1 MPLDNKKLLP
11 VARKDDKL
19 FYHLINKP
27 VLDKS
32 SIVQQPKVLTFARMF
47 TKLKNKWKV
56 NWWQF
61 ALIFTTFALGGSLCA
76 RAGNW
81 LLSFAVSEKN
91 VLYWIL
97 YIPLITLLWPL
108 CVLLISIP
116 LGQFTFFSN
125 YLKRIWFKISGKPSP
140 KQIAVFASGKGSNAE
155 VLITHFK
162 NSTKAK
168 IVLIVA
174 NNASAGV
181 LKIAAKHGIPTLLLE
196 KEQFFN
202 GDGYLAELKAA
213 EIDFI
218 VLAGFLWKVPALL
231 IQNFPQQIINIHPA
245 LLPKYGGKGM
255 YGHFVHEAVLANKEI
270 ESGITIHYVD
280 EVYDHGATI
289 FQVKCAVKE
298 TDTAETLAKRIHELE
313 HAHYARV
320 VEGLIES

>member
-1 MPLDNKKLLP
+1 
-11 VARKDDKL
+11 
-19 FYHLINKP
+19 
-27 VLDKS
+27 
-32 SIVQQPKVLTFARMF
+32 MF

-116 LGQFTFFSN
+116 LGQFYFFSN
-125 YLKRIWFKISGKPSP
+125 YLKRIWGKISGKTSP
-140 KQIAVFASGKGSNAE
+140 KRIAIFASGKGSNAE
-155 VLITHFK
+155 VLISHFK
-162 NSTKAK
+162 NNTKAK
-168 IVLIVA
+168 VVLIVS

-181 LKIAAKHGIPTLLLE
+181 LDIAAKHGISTLLLE
-196 KEQFFN
+196 KEQFFK
-202 GDGYLAELKAA
+202 GDGYVNELKAA
-213 EIDFI
+213 KIELI
-218 VLAGFLWKVPALL
+218 VLAGFLWKVPAALL
-231 IQNFPQQIINIHPA
+231 KTYPQHIINIHPA

-255 YGHFVHEAVLANKEI
+255 YGHFVHEAVLTNKET

-280 EVYDHGATI
+280 EVYDHGTII
-289 FQVKCAVKE
+289 FQTKCEVKE
-298 TDTAETLAKRIHELE
+298 TDTAETLANRIHQLE
-313 HAHYARV
+313 HEHYASV
-320 VEGLIES
+320 VEGVIES

>member
-1 MPLDNKKLLP
+1 
-11 VARKDDKL
+11 
-19 FYHLINKP
+19 
-27 VLDKS
+27 
-32 SIVQQPKVLTFARMF
+32 MF

-125 YLKRIWFKISGKPSP
+125 YLKRIWGKISGKSSP
-140 KQIAVFASGKGSNAE
+140 KRIAIFASGKGSNAE
-155 VLITHFK
+155 VLISHFK
-162 NSTKAK
+162 NNTKAK
-168 IVLIVA
+168 VVLIVS

-181 LKIAAKHGIPTLLLE
+181 LNIAAKHGISTLLLE
-196 KEQFFN
+196 KEQFFRGN
-202 GDGYLAELKAA
+202 GYVNELKAA
-213 EIDFI
+213 KIELI
-218 VLAGFLWKVPALL
+218 VLAGFLWKVPATLL
-231 IQNFPQQIINIHPA
+231 KTYPQHIINIHPA

-255 YGHFVHEAVLANKEI
+255 YGHFVHEAVLTNKET

-280 EVYDHGATI
+280 EVYDHGAII
-289 FQVKCAVKE
+289 FQNKCEVKE
-298 TDTAETLAKRIHELE
+298 TDTAETLANRIHQLE
-313 HAHYARV
+313 HEHYAKV

>member
-1 MPLDNKKLLP
+1 
-11 VARKDDKL
+11 
-19 FYHLINKP
+19 
-27 VLDKS
+27 
-32 SIVQQPKVLTFARMF
+32 MF

-116 LGQFTFFSN
+116 LGQFHFFSN
-125 YLKRIWFKISGKPSP
+125 YLKRIWGKISGKSSP
-140 KQIAVFASGKGSNAE
+140 KRIAIFASGKGSNAE
-155 VLITHFK
+155 VLISHFK
-162 NSTKAK
+162 NNTKAK
-168 IVLIVA
+168 VVLIVS

-181 LKIAAKHGIPTLLLE
+181 LNIAAKHGISTLLLE
-196 KEQFFN
+196 KEQFFRGN
-202 GDGYLAELKAA
+202 GYVNELKAA
-213 EIDFI
+213 KIELV

-231 IQNFPQQIINIHPA
+231 IKTYPKQIINIHPA

-255 YGHFVHEAVLANKEI
+255 YGHFVHEAVLANKET

-280 EVYDHGATI
+280 EVYDNGATI
-289 FQVKCAVKE
+289 FQVKCKVKE
-298 TDTAETLAKRIHELE
+298 TDTAETLANRIHKLE
-313 HAHYARV
+313 HEHYARV
-320 VEGLIES
+320 VEGLV

>member
-1 MPLDNKKLLP
+1 
-11 VARKDDKL
+11 
-19 FYHLINKP
+19 
-27 VLDKS
+27 
-32 SIVQQPKVLTFARMF
+32 MF

-125 YLKRIWFKISGKPSP
+125 YLKRIWGKISGKSSP
-140 KQIAVFASGKGSNAE
+140 KRIAIFASGKGSNAE
-155 VLITHFK
+155 VLISHFK
-162 NSTKAK
+162 NNTKAQV
-168 IVLIVA
+168 VLIVS

-181 LKIAAKHGIPTLLLE
+181 LNIAAKHGISTLLLE
-196 KEQFFN
+196 KEQFFR
-202 GDGYLAELKAA
+202 GDGYINELKEAK
-213 EIDFI
+213 IDLI
-218 VLAGFLWKVPALL
+218 VLAGFLWKVPAALL
-231 IQNFPQQIINIHPA
+231 KTYPQHIINIHPA
-245 LLPKYGGKGM
+245 LLPKHGGKGM
-255 YGHFVHEAVLANKEI
+255 YGHFVHEAVLTNKET

-280 EVYDHGATI
+280 EVYDHGAII
-289 FQVKCAVKE
+289 FQTKCEVKE
-298 TDTAETLAKRIHELE
+298 TDTAETLANRIHQLE
-313 HAHYARV
+313 HEHYARV